1 MDRKD
6 FMKKG
11 LPGTGIFVASAILGN
26 ILKNE
31 IDEIELLKPIGFF
44 YK

>member
-6 FMKKG
+6 FIKKG
-11 LPGTGIFVASAILGN
+11 LPGTDIFATSAAFGN